1 MSSPSAP
8 PAAKSGRGM
17 KIAAITTV
25 IGVAVAAAVV
35 LPMLKQQQLESK
47 RSELRLNMQSIARM
61 LQEQEL
67 PARIQEPY
75 PRAIT
80 ALDGELAGWSRS
92 ESGSFAEL
100 GWSPDGD
107 SRGTYAFEILDN
119 RGWVLHGWADLD
131 EDGTP
136 CHLVMTEGDLGTLK
150 GRWLP
155 DAGVEIRETDI
166 GSLPG
171 LSVGPRVARVWVS
184 EAGVY

>member
-80 ALDGELAGWSRS
+80 A
-92 ESGSFAEL
+92 
-100 GWSPDGD
+100 
-107 SRGTYAFEILDN
+107 
-119 RGWVLHGWADLD
+119 
-131 EDGTP
+131 
-136 CHLVMTEGDLGTLK
+136 
-150 GRWLP
+150 
-155 DAGVEIRETDI
+155 
-166 GSLPG
+166 
-171 LSVGPRVARVWVS
+171 
-184 EAGVY
+184 